1 MNINTRISAAKLF
14 ALSAAVLLAACAQPR
29 MATSDS
35 WREQTE
41 MPDFTADGRLAV
53 KVNEKGSY
61 ANFDWTHQN
70 QVQTIDVNTPLGN
83 TVGQLCQDGQGVL
96 AVDGKGQVYQAANA
110 EALSE
115 QLLGYA
121 LPVQYLD
128 VWANGQWVK
137 NAPYQILPDWRLQQF
152 EWTITR
158 RLKEDGTPRI
168 LQLESPKLSL
178 RLVFDQIT
186 YSKSS
191 GAAGQCAARAG
202 A

>member
-1 MNINTRISAAKLF
+1 
-14 ALSAAVLLAACAQPR
+14 

-41 MPDFTADGRLAV
+41 MPDFTADG
-53 KVNEKGSY
+53 
-61 ANFDWTHQN
+61 
-70 QVQTIDVNTPLGN
+70 
-83 TVGQLCQDGQGVL
+83 
-96 AVDGKGQVYQAANA
+96 
-110 EALSE
+110 
-115 QLLGYA
+115 
-121 LPVQYLD
+121 
-128 VWANGQWVK
+128 
-137 NAPYQILPDWRLQQF
+137 RLQQF

-191 GAAGQCAARAG
+191 GAAGQCAARVG